1 MISLRR
7 ANLVLPALLL
17 GLSARIIIPAG
28 YMPGNL
34 LDGEFMVL
42 CPTDAAAKLLGHR
55 HHAAQHG
62 AASHEAAAGADD
74 TCPIGSALTAAIA
87 PAFALPAVHVPRATQ
102 ALVHDVSPPR
112 ADRAPA
118 PYSSRDP
125 PAALA

>member
-7 ANLVLPALLL
+7 APLVLPALLL
-17 GLSARIIIPAG
+17 GLSARIIIPSG

-42 CPTDAAAKLLGHR
+42 CPTDAAAELLGHR
-55 HHAAQHG
+55 HHTAQHG
-62 AASHEAAAGADD
+62 AASHEPAAGADV

-87 PAFALPAVHVPRATQ
+87 PAFALPAVHVPRANRVV
-102 ALVHDVSPPR
+102 VHAVSPPR
-112 ADRAPA
+112 TGRAPA

-125 PAALA
+125 PAALP